1 MLIPDRYV
9 IFDLETTGFSPQYA
23 EIIEIGAVRVANGI
37 ITERF
42 QTYVK
47 PLGRIPREI
56 TALTGISE
64 IQTAGAPNIE
74 KAYHMFAEFIKDDIL
89 IAHNCSF
96 DCRFIGAVCGLLGE
110 SLSNSVLDSVKM
122 AKAYIK
128 NVENYKLETLK
139 KHFCINLP
147 SHNAADDCVVTYN
160 VVEYCRKKQNGGI

>member
-9 IFDLETTGFSPQYA
+9 IFDLETTGLSPQYA
-23 EIIEIGAVRVANGI
+23 EIIEIGAVRVVNGI

-47 PLGRIPREI
+47 PLGRIPRAI
-56 TALTGISE
+56 TELTGISE
-64 IQTAGAPNIE
+64 AQTANAPRIE
-74 KAYHMFAEFIKDDIL
+74 QAYHKFASFIKDDVL

-110 SLSNSVLDSVKM
+110 SLCNPVLDSVKM

-128 NVENYKLETLK
+128 NTVNYKLETLK
-139 KHFCINLP
+139 AHFNIRLA
-147 SHNAADDCVVTYN
+147 SHNALDDCVVTYN
-160 VVEYCRKKQNGGI
+160 VVEYCRKKQNES